1 MATDLKFT
9 KDHEWL
15 RVETGNIAVV
25 GITDYAQSQ
34 LGDIVYVDIPTVGE
48 NLNAGDTFG
57 AIEAVKTV
65 ADLFL
70 PVGGKVLELNSELDG
85 APQLVNQS
93 PYEQGWIVKLEMS
106 HPQETAQLL
115 NEADYKK
122 LIGE

>member
-15 RVETGNIAVV
+15 RVEQGNIAVV

-65 ADLFL
+65 ADLLL
-70 PVGGKVLELNSELDG
+70 PVGGKVLEFNSELDG

-93 PYEQGWIVKLEMS
+93 PYEQGWIVKLEMT
-106 HPQETAQLL
+106 HPQEVAQLL

-122 LIGE
+122 LISE

>member
-1 MATDLKFT
+1 MATNLSFT

-15 RVETGNIAVV
+15 RVEQGNIAVV

-70 PVGGKVLELNSELDG
+70 PVGGKVLEFNSELDG
-85 APQLVNQS
+85 APQLVNES
-93 PYEQGWIVKLEMS
+93 PYEQGWIIKLEMS
-106 HPQETAQLL
+106 NPQEIAQLL
-115 NEADYKK
+115 DEEGYKK
-122 LIGE
+122 LISE